1 MDIRRISI
9 VSGMALLALT
19 ATASAGPMSVT
30 SSQVITPPTQIE
42 QVYYHYRHHYRHYG
56 WHRGYYRHYGWN
68 RWHRPYYGYGY
79 GYPNY
84 NGYGYGAGICYGTS
98 RISGPRNRASDD
110 RPKRGGFLRGSC
122 SCVWRRGR
130 PWRLLRDARE
140 DMPAHRVRLAGDRLF
155 LQGSGWPRTRICGIG
170 FSETNIASART
181 LPVQFA
187 LDLFPKRRTPPPGLA
202 RQSRPGVH
210 LSGS

>member
-1 MDIRRISI
+1 
-9 VSGMALLALT
+9 
-19 ATASAGPMSVT
+19 MSVT
-30 SSQVITPPTQIE
+30 SSQIITPPTQIE

-56 WHRGYYRHYGWN
+56 WHRGYYRHYGWLWV
-68 RWHRPYYGYGY
+68 R
-79 GYPNY
+79 
-84 NGYGYGAGICYGTS
+84 S

-140 DMPAHRVRLAGDRLF
+140 DMPAHRVRVAGDRLF
-155 LQGSGWPRTRICGIG
+155 LQGSGWPRTRIRGIG